1 MCLYEKQIKMEQAVD
16 VHTLVHKCTTINMYV
31 VHTLNL
37 TYTCIAPYTKNK
49 PQEIKSM
56 TSITKLNKIN
66 FFHSIQVFVKMTIFD
81 EDRIVQI
88 TVHIQFNHI
97 T

>member
-1 MCLYEKQIKMEQAVD
+1 MKNKIKMEQAVD

-31 VHTLNL
+31 VLILNL

-66 FFHSIQVFVKMTIFD
+66 FFP
-81 EDRIVQI
+81 
-88 TVHIQFNHI
+88 
-97 T
+97 